1 MRCLPS
7 GKGTMN
13 ADTTT
18 RGDDPAALLALA
30 VEIAREAGAL
40 LRAYAGSD
48 DLHVATK
55 SSATD
60 PVSAADHAS
69 ERLISERLR
78 AARPEDGLM
87 GEEQEGDRAG
97 STGLRWVV
105 DPLDGTVNYLYGIPQ
120 WSVSIA
126 VEDHAGPLVGVVHDP
141 CRDDTFTA
149 VRHGGARRN
158 TQPLRLEP
166 LADVSDALIATG
178 FSYEPALRGH
188 QVEMLTGLITTVRD
202 VRRLGSAAL
211 DLAWLAAGR
220 YDGYVEFALHR
231 WDYSA
236 GSLLVSEAGGEVT
249 AWELPFGDG
258 IRKGLSAGGRAVADH
273 LAAWL
278 GSAGARRAPLA
289 SFVE

>member
-1 MRCLPS
+1 MTD
-7 GKGTMN
+7 GT
-13 ADTTT
+13 
-18 RGDDPAALLALA
+18 GPANDEPAVLLALA
-30 VEIAREAGAL
+30 VDIAREAGAL
-40 LRAYAGSD
+40 LRSYADRD
-48 DLHVATK
+48 DLPVSTK

-69 ERLISERLR
+69 ERLISERVR

-87 GEEQEGDRAG
+87 GEEQEADRAG

-105 DPLDGTVNYLYGIPQ
+105 DPLDGTVNFLYGIPH

-126 VEDHAGPLVGVVHDP
+126 VEDGDGPLAGVVHDP
-141 CRDDTFTA
+141 SRDDTFTA
-149 VRHGGARRN
+149 VRGGGARRN
-158 TQPLRLEP
+158 DTPLRLDP
-166 LADVSDALIATG
+166 PTDVSDALIATG
-178 FSYEPALRGH
+178 FSYDPTLRGR
-188 QVEMLTGLITTVRD
+188 QAAMLTALITTVRD

-236 GSLLVSEAGGEVT
+236 GSLLVTEAGGEVA
-249 AWELPFGDG
+249 AWELAFGDDV
-258 IRKGLSAGGRAVADH
+258 RKGLTAGGEAVNDH

-278 GSAGARRAPLA
+278 EACGAHRIPLDA
-289 SFVE
+289 FVE